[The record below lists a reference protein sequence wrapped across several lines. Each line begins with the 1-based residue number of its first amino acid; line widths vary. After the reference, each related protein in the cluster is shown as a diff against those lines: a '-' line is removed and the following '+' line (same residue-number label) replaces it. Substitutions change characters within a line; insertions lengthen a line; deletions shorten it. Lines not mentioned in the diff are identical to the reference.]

1 MKWPSSVHVF
11 QSLNQTLNQA
21 LMGMEPIFPSG
32 EGWVGSVVP
41 DWFLYNSE
49 DIPVSII
56 IKVF

>member
-21 LMGMEPIFPSG
+21 LTGMEPIFPSG

-49 DIPVSII
+49 VKTFPFLSL
-56 IKVF
+56 